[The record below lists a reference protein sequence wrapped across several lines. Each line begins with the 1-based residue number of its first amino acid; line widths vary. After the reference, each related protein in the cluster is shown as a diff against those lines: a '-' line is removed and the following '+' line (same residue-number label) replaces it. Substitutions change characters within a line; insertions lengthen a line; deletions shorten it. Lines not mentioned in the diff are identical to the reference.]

1 MKKTTKLAIVKTTL
15 VIVALSSLPII
26 KAELETTPADNPNQT
41 EKTLSDKIIGTWKRV
56 GISPKI
62 SEDSNEIY
70 PGVYSVPPGL
80 YYNFKSGGEFL
91 AIEHN
96 PSEEEFEGKWVLKSD
111 KMSITLGEFG
121 TVDYILKLND
131 ATHMYL
137 LEDKTLKRYYEKV
150 LEN

>member
-1 MKKTTKLAIVKTTL
+1 MKKTTKLAIVKITL

-26 KAELETTPADNPNQT
+26 KAELETAPADNPNQT
-41 EKTLSDKIIGTWKRV
+41 EKTPSDKIIGTWKRV

-91 AIEHN
+91 AIDK
-96 PSEEEFEGKWVLKSD
+96 PSEEELEGKWVLKSD
-111 KMSITLGEFG
+111 KMSITLDEFG